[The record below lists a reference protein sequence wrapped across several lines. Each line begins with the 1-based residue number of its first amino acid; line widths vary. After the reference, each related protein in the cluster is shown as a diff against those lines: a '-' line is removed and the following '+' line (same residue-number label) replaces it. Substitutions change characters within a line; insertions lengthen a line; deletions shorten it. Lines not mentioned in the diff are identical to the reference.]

1 MDPRRSTPPP
11 SGQSWPPAV
20 RPRNPI
26 ARPEDVRPEDVYTV
40 DPPTGP
46 PSGESTPPETPA
58 HRWRRL
64 TRTRQGASGL
74 AILVAALLLWPFAGW
89 FWIPWVAGL
98 VVLVLIAL
106 LRLDRLLHGWAGH
119 VAGLAVVIG
128 LMLATGP
135 WDWALAASLGVL
147 LAGLVQ
153 WPWWRLA
160 AVGAV
165 LCLVAGT
172 GWGVDRYRVAQER
185 AAQEAQRSQENM
197 SQLGERS
204 PDRVL
209 PALVEGIGQGDVVG
223 VCGLLAEPARNQFAT
238 VAGTPDCAS
247 AVAHFH
253 SALPRVPPLR
263 GLAAPVAATAAGATV
278 DGCRTVWASRD
289 LGGPTVGVLQISK
302 APPPGQT
309 YFISAFAPCA
319 AG

>member
-1 MDPRRSTPPP
+1 MWPGWP
-11 SGQSWPPAV
+11 SS
-20 RPRNPI
+20 
-26 ARPEDVRPEDVYTV
+26 
-40 DPPTGP
+40 
-46 PSGESTPPETPA
+46 
-58 HRWRRL
+58 
-64 TRTRQGASGL
+64 
-74 AILVAALLLWPFAGW
+74 
-89 FWIPWVAGL
+89 
-98 VVLVLIAL
+98 
-106 LRLDRLLHGWAGH
+106 
-119 VAGLAVVIG
+119 IG

-172 GWGVDRYRVAQER
+172 GWGVDRYRVAQEK

-223 VCGLLAEPARNQFAT
+223 VCGLLAEPARNQFAN

-263 GLAAPVAATAAGATV
+263 GLAAPVAATARWGDRRRLPHRLGVARSRWSDSGSTADREGAAAGA
-278 DGCRTVWASRD
+278 DLFHQRLRALRRRLSRVSTAPFSRRQLRSCEQSVVQARRHGAAD
-289 LGGPTVGVLQISK
+289 LGLIRSPCSTRCPGYVRWNVSTCPGVVRRPLDRRRT
-302 APPPGQT
+302 GT
-309 YFISAFAPCA
+309 
-319 AG
+319 